1 MKIFSLFALFI
12 VLIVAI
18 SCSKEQTE
26 VETRDESYFLGSWSI
41 KKPVQVSTGA
51 ELPLRVIFKENGL
64 FELNMHVQGSP
75 PPVYQW
81 NYDAENAEFFMSTSG
96 EEKFEVIEIT
106 DKYFK
111 IRNQSTGD
119 ELIFTKE

>member
-1 MKIFSLFALFI
+1 MKIFSLFGLFV
-12 VLIVAI
+12 VLIFAI

-26 VETRDESYFLGSWSI
+26 VQSLDESYFLGPWSV
-41 KKPVQVSTGA
+41 KKPVQVSTGT

-64 FELNMHVQGSP
+64 FELNIQVQGNP
-75 PPVYQW
+75 APVYQW
-81 NYDAENAEFFMSTSG
+81 HYDAENAEFFMSTSA
-96 EEKFEVIEIT
+96 EEKFKVTEIT

-119 ELIFTKE
+119 ELIFSKE